1 MCKTTQCC
9 CTGCSSA
16 QAEQLPIFS
25 FVITGSS
32 QPVLFAWARNMLIAG
47 LLDSRPQP
55 GVLQTLELGAL
66 TRAASCA

>member
-1 MCKTTQCC
+1 M
-9 CTGCSSA
+9 GSFSA

-32 QPVLFAWARNMLIAG
+32 QPVLFAWARNVLIAD

-55 GVLQTLELGAL
+55 GLLQNLK
-66 TRAASCA
+66 